1 MKKTVVIVVLI
12 LLLEALGYIVFTNL
26 NSNVITPE
34 EAKVKAGEF
43 INENLLQPGVT
54 ASVGEVS
61 EEAGLYKIPLSLPNG
76 TSINSYIS
84 KDGKFFFPE
93 GVNIEE
99 VKEQIANS
107 LENNNIN
114 NENSME
120 LKTEILSE
128 GTGDVIVKA
137 GDSVT
142 VDYTGVLEDG
152 TQFDSSI
159 GRAPF
164 SFNVGAGQVIQGWDQ
179 GLIGMNVGE
188 ERKLTIPSDM
198 AYGPS
203 GAGSIPP
210 NATLIFTIKL
220 ISIE

>member
-1 MKKTVVIVVLI
+1 MKKIIVIVVLI

-26 NSNVITPE
+26 RSDTIDPVSAQDI
-34 EAKVKAGEF
+34 ARDF

-54 ASVGEVS
+54 AEVGEVI
-61 EEAGLYKIPLSLPNG
+61 EENGLYKMLISLPDG
-76 TSINSYIS
+76 SSVNSYIS
-84 KDGKFFFPE
+84 KDGQLFFPE
-93 GVNIEE
+93 AMNIAE

-142 VDYTGVLEDG
+142 
-152 TQFDSSI
+152 
-159 GRAPF
+159 
-164 SFNVGAGQVIQGWDQ
+164 
-179 GLIGMNVGE
+179 
-188 ERKLTIPSDM
+188 
-198 AYGPS
+198 
-203 GAGSIPP
+203 
-210 NATLIFTIKL
+210 
-220 ISIE
+220 

>member
-1 MKKTVVIVVLI
+1 MKKIIVIVVLI

-26 NSNVITPE
+26 RSDTIDPVSAQDI
-34 EAKVKAGEF
+34 ARDF

-54 ASVGEVS
+54 AEVGEVI
-61 EEAGLYKIPLSLPNG
+61 EENGLYKMLISLPDG
-76 TSINSYIS
+76 SSVNSYIS
-84 KDGKFFFPE
+84 KDGQLFFPE
-93 GVNIEE
+93 AMNIAE